1 MAADATGLMGLAN
14 GVVLAAGAYLA
25 VGLLFAPVYVL
36 WLGSR
41 LDPILKTGGWG
52 VRLILL
58 PGAAGLWP
66 LLLARLFRGRGA

>member
-1 MAADATGLMGLAN
+1 MGLNAPTMIALAQDLVLGC
-14 GVVLAAGAYLA
+14 GVYLA

-36 WLGSR
+36 GLGAR

-58 PGAAGLWP
+58 PAAVGLWP
-66 LLLARLFRGRGA
+66 LLLARSIGWRAS